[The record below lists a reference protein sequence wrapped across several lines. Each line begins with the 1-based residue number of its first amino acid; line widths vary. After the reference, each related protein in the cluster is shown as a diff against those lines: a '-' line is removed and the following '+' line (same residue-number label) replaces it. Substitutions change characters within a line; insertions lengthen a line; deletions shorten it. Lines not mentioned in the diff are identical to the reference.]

1 MCGGNS
7 AKTDRKETL
16 KNYGTLENLTNTLTS
31 QGGELFRSG
40 TEDTGKASRYYSAIL
55 SGNPAA
61 VMQAAAPEIN
71 AINKQADAQKKDI
84 ANFGNR
90 TGGTNQITQSLDT
103 TKRGQVADVISGKR
117 GEAAGA
123 EARIGAGETGA
134 GIGATEGAGQIASNL
149 GELASK
155 NRQISQQIHDA
166 AVSRWA
172 KMVSMAFS
180 FVPGAGGVIGSEV
193 AGGISDA
200 YGG

>member
-7 AKTDRKETL
+7 ANTDRKESLKDYSMLEGAFDTL
-16 KNYGTLENLTNTLTS
+16 SKAGKSNMSAGAS
-31 QGGELFRSG
+31 
-40 TEDTGKASRYYSAIL
+40 DTGKASNYYSAIL

-61 VMQAAAPEIN
+61 VMSAAAPEVN
-71 AINKQADAQKKDI
+71 AIGKEADAQKKDI

-90 TGGTNQITQSLDT
+90 TGGTNQITQAMDT

-123 EARIGAGETGA
+123 EARIGAGETSA
-134 GIGATEGAGQIASNL
+134 GIGATEGASTTATNL

-166 AVSRWA
+166 AVA
-172 KMVSMAFS
+172 KWGKMISEAFS
-180 FVPGAGGVIGSEV
+180 FIPGPIGDIGSNIIGDITG
-193 AGGISDA
+193 A
-200 YGG
+200 

>member
-7 AKTDRKETL
+7 ANTDRKESL
-16 KNYGTLENLTNTLTS
+16 KDYSMLENVYSSLKG
-31 QGGELFRSG
+31 QGAGLVRAGAS
-40 TEDTGKASRYYSAIL
+40 DTGAASKYYSSIL

-61 VMQAAAPEIN
+61 VMEAAAPEIN
-71 AINKQADAQKKDI
+71 TINKQTDAQKKDI

-90 TGGTNQITQSLDT
+90 TGGTNQITQAMDT
-103 TKRGQVADVISGKR
+103 TKRGQVADVISSKR

-134 GIGATEGAGQIASNL
+134 GIGATEGAGSVATSL
-149 GELASK
+149 GELASR
-155 NRQISQQIHDA
+155 NRQISQQIHDQ
-166 AVSRWA
+166 AVARWA